1 MTQFLLILS
10 FNLRKKS
17 GYISVGGQVY
27 IGIILPNIEDL
38 IDDGEWTE
46 TNILNSFCE
55 TLKMRW
61 KINKGGRRERLPK
74 LSEGKRLYVNNYRL
88 CIKPHPKKK
97 NRYKG
102 SLARNRSKR
111 ITHVNLTWFPWP
123 NNFASLIGW
132 MGEHINIHYTL
143 NSANNLTKYIK

>member
-1 MTQFLLILS
+1 MEL
-10 FNLRKKS
+10 
-17 GYISVGGQVY
+17 
-27 IGIILPNIEDL
+27 ILPNIEDL

-97 NRYKG
+97 TDIKD
-102 SLARNRSKR
+102 
-111 ITHVNLTWFPWP
+111 PWQETE
-123 NNFASLIGW
+123 AK
-132 MGEHINIHYTL
+132 E
-143 NSANNLTKYIK
+143 